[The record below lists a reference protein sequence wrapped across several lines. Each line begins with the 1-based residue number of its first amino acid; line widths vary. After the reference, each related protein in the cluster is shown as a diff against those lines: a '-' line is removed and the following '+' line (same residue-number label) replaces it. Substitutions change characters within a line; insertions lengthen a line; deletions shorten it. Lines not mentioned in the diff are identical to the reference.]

1 MRLQTRLWAVAAIVG
16 ATLGLDRLTKNLAID
31 RLADKPVHEYL
42 GGVVRLL
49 YEENPGAMLG
59 LGSGL
64 HEMTRFWVFTV
75 LVGIVLI
82 VMVFALLIRRN
93 VTPCEVTS
101 FSLIV
106 GGGAG
111 NVIDRLMYDGIV
123 VDFVNIGIGSLRT
136 GVFNVAD
143 TAVMAGVALYL
154 ICQVRLEV
162 KSRRERAGVRPP
174 SSQSAE

>member
-1 MRLQTRLWAVAAIVG
+1 MKRRTRVWGIAAIIG

-31 RLADKPVHEYL
+31 RLAEQPVREYA
-42 GGVVRLL
+42 GGLVRLL
-49 YEENPGAMLG
+49 YEENRGAMLG

-64 HEMTRFWVFTV
+64 PETSRFWVFTV

-82 VMVFALLIRRN
+82 GLLLYLLLRKEIAF
-93 VTPCEVTS
+93 CEILA

-111 NVIDRLMYDGIV
+111 NVIDRLMFDGIV
-123 VDFVNIGIGSLRT
+123 IDFVNVGIGGLRT

-143 TAVMAGVALYL
+143 TAVVAGVGLYIL
-154 ICQVRLEV
+154 CQVRLEIRA
-162 KSRRERAGVRPP
+162 KRTKASAGPHPER
-174 SSQSAE
+174 